1 MTDLND
7 LHLDKWQTPLEPAH
21 SRPGLRVGVIVGMLL
36 LAVGAAGYFLL
47 WRRGQPSPS
56 DVRVQTEQQ
65 VAQSAPAKPV
75 AEAGEAI
82 DLPPLD
88 QSDAIVRELVG
99 RLSSHPAVAA
109 WLTTDQLIRNFT
121 VVVLNVSNGQTPSR
135 QLIRLK
141 PKESFAVSGGGATM
155 TIDPRSYRR
164 YDAYADAFAGMD
176 AGGAAK
182 LYATLKPRITDA
194 YRELGFPDGDF
205 DRALERAVAELL
217 RTPAVD
223 GTVKLASRSVTYE
236 FADPKLQSLSSAQ
249 RQLLRMGPRNVRLIQ
264 AKLREIAPLVGIRI
278 EP

>member
-1 MTDLND
+1 MTDLKD
-7 LHLDKWQTPLEPAH
+7 LRLDKWETPTEPVQRR
-21 SRPGLRVGVIVGMLL
+21 SGLRVGVIVGMLL

-56 DVRVQTEQQ
+56 DVRVHTEQQ
-65 VAQSAPAKPV
+65 VARSEPAKPV

-135 QLIRLK
+135 HLIRMR
-141 PKESFAVSGGGATM
+141 PKEPFVVSGSGTALS
-155 TIDPRSYRR
+155 IDPRTYRR
-164 YDAYADAFAGMD
+164 YDAYGDAFAGMD
-176 AGGAAK
+176 AAGAAK
-182 LYATLKPRITDA
+182 LYATVKPRIIDA
-194 YRELGFPDGDF
+194 YRELGFPEGDF
-205 DRALERAVAELL
+205 DRALERAIAELL
-217 RTPAVD
+217 RTPAID
-223 GTVKLASRSVTYE
+223 GNVKLVSKSVSYE
-236 FADPKLQSLSSAQ
+236 FADPKLESLSSAQ
-249 RQLLRMGPRNVRLIQ
+249 RQLLRMGPRNIRLIQ